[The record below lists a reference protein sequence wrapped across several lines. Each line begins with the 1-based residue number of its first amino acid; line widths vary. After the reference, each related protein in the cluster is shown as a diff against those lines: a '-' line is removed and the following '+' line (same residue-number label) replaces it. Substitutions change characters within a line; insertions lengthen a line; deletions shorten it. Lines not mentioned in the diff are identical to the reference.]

1 MNKTPQ
7 RRYVKFEFFGYAPI
21 DLAIQL
27 HLLGEKTDVNMV
39 GEDMQPYTEYLED
52 YDKLHKPK
60 VTQCDLSQ
68 KNTKEVR
75 HSSH

>member
-1 MNKTPQ
+1 MDKVPQ

-27 HLLGEKTDVNMV
+27 HLLGKKTDVNMV
-39 GEDMQPYTEYLED
+39 GDDMQPYTEYLER
-52 YDKLHKPK
+52 YDKLHKPE
-60 VTQCDLSQ
+60 VTIRDLSQ
-68 KNTKEVR
+68 KNKKEVR